1 MADTGAE
8 PGVTGR
14 ARAGFSGEKD
24 EGQSSRHGLGAAL
37 ELTMHA
43 AVKRDA
49 MDPQFMANLS
59 KLGQVSIHDAGKF
72 MRTVSTATMTAAS
85 AHKGG
90 VQVYGAFLLAAKRQ
104 ALAWTRWRRRT
115 MLESRGAVCRLSILS
130 HSPGPLTACQPA
142 PAQRT
147 LNARRDE
154 YTSTSAAPPP
164 EHLTAPLLISL
175 LDRLKTLPPG
185 TEPSKVYGEYG
196 MDANTMSE
204 IRRWVNSPSVG
215 EDEVRVEDGN
225 RIVEMKVSPADAEQ
239 RWEEVNITR
248 QSLTRAGDLG
258 GFREWKTGR
267 LKASTN
273 LTSFMSMASHWSVHR
288 PRPCPYPGQARPT
301 PVSSHITGWT
311 SFKARFAPFPYL
323 CTSPPRAPS
332 HCRNRVDASPTI
344 CMSRQILLLLR
355 LCSRGI
361 PQQALPLQ
369 LPCPVVLVLQIII
382 SPSNR
387 CRYCPPAQRLVAP
400 MEDVKSLQL
409 TSYRIAMPAITAGK
423 TRVKRT
429 TLRVARFVNLKF
441 WYTFS
446 LCECV
451 KTASQMTSLEPP

>member
-24 EGQSSRHGLGAAL
+24 EGQSCRYDLGAAL
-37 ELTMHA
+37 ELTMLHA
-43 AVKRDA
+43 AVMRDA

-72 MRTVSTATMTAAS
+72 MRTVSTAIMTAVS

-90 VQVYGAFLLAAKRQ
+90 VQVYGASLLAANWQ
-104 ALAWTRWRRRT
+104 ALAWEGLTASDHARNAQSGVQT
-115 MLESRGAVCRLSILS
+115 EDTVTLS

-154 YTSTSAAPPP
+154 YTSTSAAAPP

-225 RIVEMKVSPADAEQ
+225 RIVEMKVSPVNAGQ
-239 RWEEVNITR
+239 RWGEVNIMR
-248 QSLTRAGDLG
+248 QSLTSAGDLG

-267 LKASTN
+267 VKASTN
-273 LTSFMSMASHWSVHR
+273 LTSFMNMASHWSFHR
-288 PRPCPYPGQARPT
+288 PRPYPYPGQARPT
-301 PVSSHITGWT
+301 PVSSHTAEWA
-311 SFKARFAPFPYL
+311 SSKALFAPFP
-323 CTSPPRAPS
+323 
-332 HCRNRVDASPTI
+332 
-344 CMSRQILLLLR
+344 
-355 LCSRGI
+355 
-361 PQQALPLQ
+361 
-369 LPCPVVLVLQIII
+369 
-382 SPSNR
+382 
-387 CRYCPPAQRLVAP
+387 
-400 MEDVKSLQL
+400 
-409 TSYRIAMPAITAGK
+409 
-423 TRVKRT
+423 
-429 TLRVARFVNLKF
+429 
-441 WYTFS
+441 
-446 LCECV
+446 
-451 KTASQMTSLEPP
+451 